1 MTDIQPSLGEFLRQE
16 RERRG
21 ITIEQVASATK
32 ISVRLLH
39 SVEADQYAEMPAKPF
54 IRGFVT
60 SYARFIGL
68 DSKEILTRYDDFID
82 SKVRERPTRDAGHS
96 GYAFEKREGEQSRT
110 MLWVVMGVCLVVG
123 GVLAVFFKGSRHH
136 HKQTQ
141 VEQLRALHPE
151 VSPSPAPSNS
161 PSSSPSASG
170 VFTGPLPS
178 RSPTGVPAISGIPV
192 APVAAI
198 PSGVVSPAPKSPM
211 VKPPSPKPSAKPSP
225 KSSPKAAPSGRP
237 DPLNSGVNLKGGEMK
252 YKSVFKA
259 LADVWVRYQ
268 VDERPMTKFI
278 LREGRVLVLRAER
291 EIRFQA
297 SNPASITLN
306 LNGQGTRPLSS
317 AKSLAT
323 RQGNVT
329 FFAPSELSGTIQ
341 EPFPGERPLPAST
354 PPVLRIESDSP
365 AASE

>member
-39 SVEADQYAEMPAKPF
+39 LVEADQYAEMPAKPF

-82 SKVRERPTRDAGHS
+82 GKVRERPTRDAGHS

-151 VSPSPAPSNS
+151 VSPSPSPSNS
-161 PSSSPSASG
+161 PSSSPSASVG
-170 VFTGPLPS
+170 FTGPLPS
-178 RSPTGVPAISGIPV
+178 RSPSGVPAITGIPV
-192 APVAAI
+192 GPVVAI
-198 PSGVVSPAPKSPM
+198 PSAVASPAPKAP
-211 VKPPSPKPSAKPSP
+211 VPKPPSPKPSP

-278 LREGRVLVLRAER
+278 LRQGRVLVLRAER
-291 EIRFQA
+291 EIRFQT

-306 LNGQGTRPLSS
+306 LNGQGTKPLSS
-317 AKSLAT
+317 TKSLAT
-323 RQGNVT
+323 RQGTVT
-329 FFAPSELSGTIQ
+329 FFAPSELAGTIQ

-354 PPVLRIESDSP
+354 PPVSRGESDAP